1 MLEPSPLRDERVCL
15 ALQQLAHARGH
26 GEHIAI
32 NRAES
37 LVISL
42 LLPFALE
49 RSAAG
54 SDPVSVAD
62 IQRVTAARLTR
73 AVMTWD
79 LVSPPEH
86 AAVQLVRAAMPPR
99 SRDPVVHRTEP
110 ARGSVGPQR
119 LPRPAD
125 TSVRPPV
132 GPSASSAEL
141 DERVPR

>member
-15 ALQQLAHARGH
+15 SLHQLALARGR
-26 GEHIAI
+26 GAQVEI

-79 LVSPPEH
+79 LASPPEH
-86 AAVQLVRAAMPPR
+86 AAVPLIRAAMPLRP
-99 SRDPVVHRTEP
+99 RDPVVHRTEP
-110 ARGSVGPQR
+110 ARGSGGSQR

-125 TSVRPPV
+125 ASVRPPA
-132 GPSASSAEL
+132 GPAASSAEL